1 MDPNP
6 YEPPHHAVAEERNP
20 AEGRTESL
28 LGRWER
34 RRIWFNVVLV
44 AVTLLVGVLPPPLVL
59 RAEFW
64 EFAIGGAITANICY
78 CLGTVVEWYLSGLG
92 LRGPVVG
99 WFLFL
104 AGTVFSA
111 VLTLIAIFVNFVP
124 FPGPD

>member
-6 YEPPHHAVAEERNP
+6 YEPSYYAGAEERKP
-20 AEGRTESL
+20 GKDRAESL

-34 RRIWFNVVLV
+34 RRIWFNVVFV
-44 AVTLLVGVLPPPLVL
+44 TVTLLVGVLPPPLVL

-78 CLGTVVEWYLSGLG
+78 CLGAVAEWYLSGLG

-111 VLTLIAIFVNFVP
+111 FLTLIAIFINFVP
-124 FPGPD
+124 FPG